1 MRGKPLTQ
9 EEEVQTLQDCNRLQT
24 LLSRQVTVEHIGA
37 AAYLLSG
44 LKIPANTDSDV
55 IALNYSIAL
64 ADASEHALKR
74 AVKDVIRGEA
84 KGLSKTFMPTGAEL
98 ADYCRNLKADLL
110 SEASVV
116 KLYLTSPNR
125 TAK

>member
-1 MRGKPLTQ
+1 M
-9 EEEVQTLQDCNRLQT
+9 QTLQDCNRLQT

-98 ADYCRNLKADLL
+98 AEYCRQVKEDNLFGV
-110 SEASVV
+110 SVV
-116 KLYLTSPNR
+116 KSYLTSPKR

>member
-1 MRGKPLTQ
+1 
-9 EEEVQTLQDCNRLQT
+9 EEVQTLQDCNRLQT

-44 LKIPANTDSDV
+44 LKIPANTDPDV

-74 AVKDVIRGEA
+74 AVKDVIRGQA

-98 ADYCRNLKADLL
+98 AEYCRQVKEDNLFGV
-110 SEASVV
+110 SVV
-116 KLYLTSPNR
+116 KSYLTSPKR